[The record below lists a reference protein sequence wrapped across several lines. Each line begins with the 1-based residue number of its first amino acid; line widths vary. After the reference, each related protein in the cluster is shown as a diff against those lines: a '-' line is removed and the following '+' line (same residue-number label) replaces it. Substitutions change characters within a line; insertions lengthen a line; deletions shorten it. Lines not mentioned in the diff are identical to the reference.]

1 MRNNNPSNETY
12 KKISEW
18 LEIYHSSVNHKEKEK
33 VKALIVTNMYPVV
46 RNIARTIAR
55 RDYDPIEDLT
65 QAGFI
70 GLLKAIDKYNA
81 EINDN
86 FRVYAG
92 YLIIGE
98 IKHYLRD
105 RLNTIKIPRYIQ
117 ELSIRINSFISTLTP
132 EEVQSITS
140 NKLAKV
146 LSVNPEIID
155 LTMQAE
161 RRRVTISLDEA
172 FNIPGGN
179 LTYEDIITDEN
190 YEEKV
195 LYEDVRIIFED
206 VINKLPEEYKVLV
219 DMFYQQ
225 DYSKKEIAKA
235 MLLSEMSVN
244 RKLKQAFEL
253 IAELVAEKN
262 ATLSDINFDKDFD

>member
-1 MRNNNPSNETY
+1 MRSNNPTNETY

-18 LEIYHSSVNHKEKEK
+18 LEIYHSSKNLKEKEK

-46 RNIARTIAR
+46 RNIAKTIAR
-55 RDYDPIEDLT
+55 REHDPIEDLT

-70 GLLKAIDKYNA
+70 GLLKAIEKYNA
-81 EINDN
+81 SVNDN

-105 RLNTIKIPRYIQ
+105 RLDTIKIPRHIQ
-117 ELSIRINSFISTLTP
+117 ELSIRINNFIKTLTP
-132 EEVQSITS
+132 EEVKAITS
-140 NKLAKV
+140 HKLAKA
-146 LSVNPEIID
+146 LSVKPQVID

-161 RRRVTISLDEA
+161 RRRETISLDEA
-172 FNIPGGN
+172 FKNSGNN
-179 LTYEDIITDEN
+179 LTYEDLITDEN
-190 YEEKV
+190 YEEKSS
-195 LYEDVRIIFED
+195 YEDVRIIFED
-206 VINKLPEEYKVLV
+206 IIDKLPAEQKVLV

-235 MLLSEMSVN
+235 MLLSEMCVN
-244 RKLKQAFEL
+244 RKLKQAFES
-253 IAELVAEKN
+253 IAELVAEKK
-262 ATLSDINFDKDFD
+262 ATLSDTDFDKDFD